1 MAIALVIEFPGVT
14 QKQYDKIQDT
24 LGLKGPETWPR
35 GTILHMAGPTAKGW
49 EVVDVWESREQF
61 DRFVTER
68 LAPALKEA
76 GMPEPRRLEFPVYN
90 IVQVRNV
97 AAQRRG
103 TRRRAA

>member
-1 MAIALVIEFPGVT
+1 MAIALVIEFSGGT
-14 QKQYDKIQDT
+14 QKQYDKVQDT

-35 GTILHMAGPTAKGW
+35 GMILHVAGPTAKGW

-68 LAPALKEA
+68 LAKALKEA
-76 GMPEPRRLEFPVYN
+76 GMPEPRPVEFPVYN

-97 AAQRRG
+97 AA
-103 TRRRAA
+103 

>member
-14 QKQYDKIQDT
+14 QKQYDKVQDT

-61 DRFVTER
+61 DRFVSER
-68 LAPALKEA
+68 LTLALKEA
-76 GMPEPRRLEFPVYN
+76 GMPEPRPTEFPVYN
-90 IVQVRNV
+90 IVQVRDV

>member
-1 MAIALVIEFPGVT
+1 MAIALVIEFPGGS
-14 QKQYDKIQDT
+14 QGQYDKVQDT

-35 GTILHMAGPTAKGW
+35 GMILHMAGPTAKGW
-49 EVVDVWESREQF
+49 EVVNVWESREQF

-68 LAPALKEA
+68 LAKALREA